1 MQGCLSEGLF
11 YVNSEE
17 EIARISWGCSVTSP
31 ICHSTTAQ
39 LPPRFFFFFISALCE
54 VLNFSA
60 DP

>member
-39 LPPRFFFFFISALCE
+39 LPPRFFFFF
-54 VLNFSA
+54 
-60 DP
+60 